1 MLSRTDRALLTLL
14 IIDGFVVG
22 VLSVAF
28 AYLRFGGI
36 AVPVAA
42 IAAGLVNGVLLW
54 LAAGYTDSPLRWGPM
69 LAWLVALVIGSL
81 PGPGGDVVLVPDGA
95 LLLPTALLILIGAG
109 IPAAL
114 AWSGRLPTP
123 GS

>member
-28 AYLRFGGI
+28 AYLRLGGI